1 MNLLIEK
8 WGNSLSLRLPAD
20 YVHRM
25 GLKEGDQVEA
35 SFTVDGGI
43 CLRATRWDRQAFS
56 RELERNRAD
65 MPMTESLMDQSR
77 LEARY

>member
-25 GLKEGDQVEA
+25 GFKEGDQVEA
-35 SFTVDGGI
+35 SPA
-43 CLRATRWDRQAFS
+43 RARQRGCRSVRGTRVLGQLQRRAFFK
-56 RELERNRAD
+56 
-65 MPMTESLMDQSR
+65 
-77 LEARY
+77 